1 MKQSK
6 TKASCL
12 GVFTH
17 NFSSIKYIVA
27 SSIVGSA
34 IAYNPFACSPIAM
47 ANTAVPNLS
56 SELEVGAAIWELQG
70 IELEREISNNFDV
83 IEENTPLVQDLS
95 IVPYEEELKKS
106 RQGKK
111 ALNAPD
117 KGGSMTGANSY
128 NGNNRGNNGGNSI
141 EANPSR
147 AEIKQPNN
155 INIFGNNL
163 GGGQNSTEG
172 FPVIDYRELMQM
184 EPALESRNASETV
197 GGMAG
202 KELPRW
208 EISQK
213 DAGESEEALES
224 EEAIESDEA
233 LRQELLIPELPVTL
247 TPSTLG
253 AAASPGSSSGSP
265 TAFGANFGNFFM
277 GASFQER
284 TRFTDSSDGSIS
296 AGFGLGDSRKSV
308 GLEVA
313 VSVLDLSTRGGDN
326 SAFDRGSFSFK
337 LHKALPN
344 NLAVAVGYENGIVW
358 GFTDAGSS
366 VYGVVSKIFQLQDSA
381 SKPFSSLTVSAGIGN
396 GRFRSEDD
404 FNDDRGTV
412 NAFGSVGLRVVER
425 VSAIADWTGQDLTLG
440 ASLVPFRNLPIV
452 VTPAVSD
459 ITGSAGDG
467 ARFILGVG
475 YSRSFSF

>member
-12 GVFTH
+12 GGFTQ

-34 IAYNPFACSPIAM
+34 IAYNPFACSSIAM
-47 ANTAVPNLS
+47 ANTAVPNFS
-56 SELEVGAAIWELQG
+56 SKLEVGAAIWEVQG
-70 IELEREISNNFDV
+70 IGLERERSNNFDV
-83 IEENTPLVQDLS
+83 LEENIPLVQDLS
-95 IVPYEEELKKS
+95 IVSSDEELKKS
-106 RQGKK
+106 TEGKK
-111 ALNAPD
+111 VLNASD
-117 KGGSMTGANSY
+117 KGASMTGATSY
-128 NGNNRGNNGGNSI
+128 NGNNSGNNGGNNSI

-147 AEIKQPNN
+147 AEVKQPN
-155 INIFGNNL
+155 INIFGNL
-163 GGGQNSTEG
+163 GNGQNSREG

-184 EPALESRNASETV
+184 ELGLQSRNSSEIV
-197 GGMAG
+197 GGMAA
-202 KELPRW
+202 KDLSRW
-208 EISQK
+208 EISLE
-213 DAGESEEALES
+213 DAGELDESLES
-224 EEAIESDEA
+224 EESLESDEA

-265 TAFGANFGNFFM
+265 TAFGADFGSFFM

-284 TRFTDSSDGSIS
+284 TRFTDTSDGSIS
-296 AGFGLGDSRKSV
+296 AGFGLGNARKSV

-326 SAFDRGSFSFK
+326 AAFDRGSFSFK
-337 LHKALPN
+337 LHRALPN
-344 NLAVAVGYENGIVW
+344 NFAVAVGYENGVVW

-366 VYGVVSKIFQLQDSA
+366 VYGVASKIFALQDST
-381 SKPFSSLTVSAGIGN
+381 SKPFSSLTVSAGIGS

-404 FNDDRGTV
+404 FNDDENTV
-412 NAFGSVGLRVVER
+412 NFFGSVGLRVVER

-440 ASLVPFRNLPIV
+440 ASFVPFRNIPIV

-475 YSRSFSF
+475 YSRSFNF

>member
-47 ANTAVPNLS
+47 ANTAVPNFS
-56 SELEVGAAIWELQG
+56 SELEAGAANWQVQG
-70 IELEREISNNFDV
+70 IGLERDRSNNFEFL
-83 IEENTPLVQDLS
+83 EENIPLVQDLS
-95 IVPYEEELKKS
+95 IVSDEEELKKS
-106 RQGKK
+106 TEGKK
-111 ALNAPD
+111 VLNPPD
-117 KGGSMTGANSY
+117 KGGSMTGATY
-128 NGNNRGNNGGNSI
+128 NGNNSGNNSI
-141 EANPSR
+141 EANPSS
-147 AEIKQPNN
+147 AEVKQPN
-155 INIFGNNL
+155 INILGNL
-163 GGGQNSTEG
+163 GSGQNSTEA

-184 EPALESRNASETV
+184 EPALQSRNASEAV
-197 GGMAG
+197 GGMAA

-213 DAGESEEALES
+213 DAGELEESLES
-224 EEAIESDEA
+224 EEALESDEA
-233 LRQELLIPELPVTL
+233 LRQELLIPPLPVTL

-265 TAFGANFGNFFM
+265 TAFGADFGSFFM

-284 TRFTDSSDGSIS
+284 TRFTDTSDGSIS
-296 AGFGLGDSRKSV
+296 AGFGLGNARKSV

-326 SAFDRGSFSFK
+326 AAFDRGSFSFK
-337 LHKALPN
+337 LHRVLPN
-344 NLAVAVGYENGIVW
+344 NFAVAIGYENGIVW

-366 VYGVVSKIFQLQDSA
+366 VYGVASKIFALQDSA
-381 SKPFSSLTVSAGIGN
+381 SKPFSSLTVSAGIGS

-404 FNDDRGTV
+404 FNDDENTV
-412 NAFGSVGLRVVER
+412 NVFGSVGLRVVEQ

-440 ASLVPFRNLPIV
+440 ASFVPFRNIPIV

-475 YSRSFSF
+475 YSRSFNF